1 MSNYKRTILYVGV
14 TSEIEWRVLAHK
26 KGEGSKFT
34 RLYRVFYLVYYE
46 RFPTILQAI
55 EREKQLKRWKRQWKL
70 NLIQRCWIWLTNGIE
85 IAK

>member
-1 MSNYKRTILYVGV
+1 M
-14 TSEIEWRVLAHK
+14 EWRVLAHK

-34 RLYRVFYLVYYE
+34 RLYKAFYWAYYE

-70 NLIQRCWIWLTNGIE
+70 NLTMEFNPEMLDLVDEWY
-85 IAK
+85 